1 MIKKNNKENKRP
13 SVVAV
18 VQNDLESQLIDRQSY
33 ITKYASLKEME
44 LEYLSEKNK
53 QKFEI
58 EMRRKTKGPK
68 DYSNLELS
76 PNVINI

>member
-1 MIKKNNKENKRP
+1 
-13 SVVAV
+13 
-18 VQNDLESQLIDRQSY
+18 
-33 ITKYASLKEME
+33 ME

-53 QKFEI
+53 QKFEV